1 MMRHGR
7 FEESMSTLLRDYGES
22 VSFDW
27 RLYRHDVRGSI
38 AHAGALRKAG
48 FLTGEEYEDIEA
60 GLKEIGAEIDAGKF
74 AFSKDLEDIHMNIEK
89 ELTRRIG
96 DAGAKLHTAR
106 SRNDQ
111 VATDFRLYLKEEGV
125 LIEEGIRVLQR
136 ALVGLA
142 SANEGV
148 LMPGYTHLQ
157 RGQPVPVAHHLLAY
171 VEMLQR
177 DCGRLADTVERMDE
191 LPLGSG
197 AWPDPRW
204 YLTGRGSA
212 RELGFARVTQN
223 SLDAV
228 SDRDFALELL
238 SALAILGMHL
248 SRLSED
254 VVLWTT
260 TEFGFARLSDRHA
273 TGSSLMPQKKNPDI
287 AELTR
292 GKTGRL
298 YGNLFRLLTVLKGLP
313 MTYNRDLQ
321 EDKEAVFDSVDTA
334 RMALAVTA
342 EMMEALEFNRGA
354 VTSAA
359 ADPSLLATDLADEL
373 VRHQVPFRKAHDIVG
388 KLAAESARTGVS
400 LEKLPGEL
408 IRELCPELLPN
419 WASLFDPVRS
429 MKARGAIGARS
440 RTGSPSVLPT
450 GRRCW
455 PDPAPKNRHHG
466 SEVGFLLPR
475 NGGRRQAVSRPP
487 RRSPGDADPHG
498 GGSGRGHGRG
508 FLLPRIMA
516 TIVQRPLVA
525 VDPDRVSSIQS
536 LGVADSMTIS
546 LELPSTPG

>member
-1 MMRHGR
+1 
-7 FEESMSTLLRDYGES
+7 MSNLLRDYGES

-27 RLYRHDVRGSI
+27 RLYAHDIRGSI
-38 AHAGALRKAG
+38 AHAGALKKAG
-48 FLTGEEYEDIEA
+48 FLTQEELDSIES

-74 AFSKDLEDIHMNIEK
+74 PFSTDLEDIHMNIEK

-111 VATDFRLYLKEEGV
+111 VATDFRLYLMEESAMLG
-125 LIEEGIRVLQR
+125 EGIRVLQR

-142 SANEGV
+142 SANEAV

-171 VEMLQR
+171 VEMLER
-177 DCGRLADTVERMDE
+177 DHGRLADAAERMDE

-197 AWPDPRW
+197 A
-204 YLTGRGSA
+204 LAGSTLVLDREA
-212 RELGFARVTQN
+212 MAKELGFARVTQN

-238 SALAILGMHL
+238 STLAILGMHL

-298 YGNLFRLLTVLKGLP
+298 FGNLFRLLTVLKGLP

-342 EMMEALEFNRGA
+342 EMMGALEINREA
-354 VTSAA
+354 VSRAA
-359 ADPSLLATDLADEL
+359 SDPALLATDLADEL
-373 VRHQVPFRKAHDIVG
+373 VRHNVPFRRAHDIVG
-388 KLAAESARTGVS
+388 KLTAESVRTGVP
-400 LEKLPGEL
+400 LDKLPERL
-408 IRELCPELLPN
+408 ISELCPELLPA

-429 MKARGAIGARS
+429 MKARGAVGAP
-440 RTGSPSVLPT
+440 SPERVAERLAHWKKVL
-450 GRRCW
+450 
-455 PDPAPKNRHHG
+455 A
-466 SEVGFLLPR
+466 
-475 NGGRRQAVSRPP
+475 
-487 RRSPGDADPHG
+487 
-498 GGSGRGHGRG
+498 
-508 FLLPRIMA
+508 
-516 TIVQRPLVA
+516 
-525 VDPDRVSSIQS
+525 
-536 LGVADSMTIS
+536 
-546 LELPSTPG
+546 